1 MREFTVK
8 KDDAGQRLDKFLNKA
23 LPSLPP
29 SLLYKFLRTKKI
41 KVNRHRAEGKQM
53 LSVGDTIQLFI
64 SEEFFPDSEED
75 SVSASLSS
83 LKPNISVLYEDEN
96 ILLVSKRPGVCAHED
111 AEGNT
116 NSLILHIQ
124 AYLFQKGEY
133 DPSSSLS
140 FAPALCNRID
150 RNTGGIVI
158 AAKNAEALRVM
169 NEAIKARHL
178 DKFYLCAV
186 HGILKKKEDTLFG
199 YLLKDSD
206 KNTVRVYD
214 KNPPKGAKDI
224 RTRYRVLKEANGLSL
239 LEVELLTGRTHQIRA
254 HMAHIGHPLLGD
266 GKYGINRTDR
276 EKGYKHQAL
285 WSYRLRFSFPEGEKH
300 LLSYLNG
307 RTFTISKEEIY
318 FLSLFERSVSP

>member
-1 MREFTVK
+1 MREYTVK
-8 KDDAGQRLDKFLNKA
+8 KNDAGQRLDKFLTKA

-29 SLLYKFLRTKKI
+29 ALLYKSIRTKKI

-53 LSVGDTIQLFI
+53 LSEGDTVQLFLA
-64 SEEFFPDSEED
+64 EEFFPSTEKGARQI
-75 SVSASLSS
+75 SFAAIRPSLSV
-83 LKPNISVLYEDEN
+83 IYEDEN

-111 AEGNT
+111 AEGNE

-124 AYLFQKGEY
+124 AYLYQKGEY
-133 DPSSSLS
+133 DPDASLS

-169 NEAIKARHL
+169 NAAIKERRI

-186 HGILKKKEDTLFG
+186 HGTLSQKSDTLYG
-199 YLLKDSD
+199 YLIKDAD

-214 KNPPKGAKDI
+214 KNPPRGAKDI
-224 RTRYRVLKEANGLSL
+224 RTKYRVLREKDGLSL

-254 HMAHIGHPLLGD
+254 HLAHIGHPLLGD
-266 GKYGINRTDR
+266 GKYGINRADR
-276 EKGYKHQAL
+276 ERGFKHQAL
-285 WSYRLRFSFPEGEKH
+285 YSYRLRFSFGEEEH

-307 RTFTISKEEIY
+307 RVFTIPKEEIY
-318 FLSLFERSVSP
+318 FLPLFERSLDS